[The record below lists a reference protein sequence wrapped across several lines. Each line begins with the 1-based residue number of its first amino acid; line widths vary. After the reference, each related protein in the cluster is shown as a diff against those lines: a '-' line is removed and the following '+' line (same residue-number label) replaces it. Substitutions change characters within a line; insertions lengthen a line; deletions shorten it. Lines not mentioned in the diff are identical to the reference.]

1 MDFRQFNSDWESWKR
16 FLGQAVEFAE
26 ELGVSRD
33 CIASLAQQAGEALAE
48 NVTPNN
54 PEQKT
59 MKELWS
65 VADDREKHV
74 LATLMTRLVSSK
86 PDSPSLY

>member
-1 MDFRQFNSDWESWKR
+1 MDFRQFSSDWENWKR

-33 CIASLAQQAGEALAE
+33 RIASLAHQAGDVLAE
-48 NVTPNN
+48 NVTPDT

-65 VADDREKHV
+65 VADDKEKHT

-86 PDSPSLY
+86 PDSRPPY